1 MKQRATKSRRPL
13 GGTQAVRRALAVL
26 GAFTDQ
32 TPEWGLADLS
42 RSLHLTKSTTLRLL
56 GALEREGLLSRGG
69 ANGSYRLGPT
79 VIELGARAQRVHS
92 LPGAARSELVRLARA
107 TGETTSLE
115 VLIGHDILILDE
127 VLGTH
132 LVGRSSSIGTRWPAH
147 AASTGKVL
155 LAAARLGNVETWQG
169 ALLDIP
175 DTLEQYTPRTITTR
189 QKLNAELN
197 RVAKQGYATAI
208 GELEAG
214 YVGIGAP
221 IRNNAQH
228 VVAAIC
234 VGGPASRL
242 TEARIPALAAEL
254 RQSADRISRQL
265 GARL

>member
-1 MKQRATKSRRPL
+1 
-13 GGTQAVRRALAVL
+13 VL

-56 GALEREGLLSRGG
+56 GALEREGMLSRGG
-69 ANGSYRLGPT
+69 ANGFYRLGPT

-92 LPGAARSELVRLARA
+92 LPSAAHPELVRLARA

-115 VLIGHDILILDE
+115 VLIGNEILILDE

-132 LVGRSSSIGTRWPAH
+132 LVRRSSSIGTRWPAH

-155 LAAARLGNVETWQG
+155 LAAARLGNVEPWQG

-175 DTLEQYTPRTITTR
+175 NTLEQYTPRTITTR

-208 GELEAG
+208 GELEVG
-214 YVGIGAP
+214 YVAIGAP
-221 IRNNAQH
+221 VRNNAQR

-234 VGGPASRL
+234 VGGPLSRL
-242 TEARIPALAAEL
+242 TEVRIPALAAEL